1 MWPELKENETR
12 TWKNNLKEMV
22 QSKIEKC
29 NSKYLLKLLTKH
41 LATVG
46 NIYPNLFK
54 LLCVFETL
62 IISTSAVERV
72 FSKVQLNVTVHR
84 NRLKVSTTSDILM
97 ISINNENVDCL
108 DLDKVVDE
116 FLSRKKRRICQ

>member
-1 MWPELKENETR
+1 VWPELKENETR

>member
-1 MWPELKENETR
+1 MPSAARIKRKRDEDME
-12 TWKNNLKEMV
+12 NNLKEMV

-29 NSKYLLKLLTKH
+29 NSRYLLKLLTKH

-62 IISTSAVERV
+62 IISTSAVESV
-72 FSKVQLNVTVHR
+72 FQGAIKCHSIGWS
-84 NRLKVSTTSDILM
+84 STRF
-97 ISINNENVDCL
+97 V
-108 DLDKVVDE
+108 
-116 FLSRKKRRICQ
+116 FLVLI

>member
-1 MWPELKENETR
+1 MRPELKENETR

-62 IISTSAVERV
+62 IISTSAVE

>member
-1 MWPELKENETR
+1 
-12 TWKNNLKEMV
+12 
-22 QSKIEKC
+22 
-29 NSKYLLKLLTKH
+29 
-41 LATVG
+41 
-46 NIYPNLFK
+46 
-54 LLCVFETL
+54 LCVFETL

>member
-1 MWPELKENETR
+1 MPSAARIKRKRDEDME
-12 TWKNNLKEMV
+12 NNLKEMV
-22 QSKIEKC
+22 QSEIEKC

-46 NIYPNLFK
+46 NIFPNLFK
-54 LLCVFETL
+54 LLCVSETL

-84 NRLKVSTTSDILM
+84 NRLKVSTISDILM

-116 FLSRKKRRICQ
+116 FLSSS

>member
-1 MWPELKENETR
+1 VRPELKENETR

>member
-46 NIYPNLFK
+46 NIFPNLFK

-84 NRLKVSTTSDILM
+84 NRLKVSTISDILM

-116 FLSRKKRRICQ
+116 FLSSS